1 MGALLLLASQ
11 LALASGTVLVLGDS
25 LSAGYG
31 MARDQGWVS
40 LLAARMEDS
49 HPLWRV
55 VNASMS
61 GETTAG
67 GAARIDAE
75 LAAHAPALLV
85 LELGANDALR
95 GLPLEQARAN
105 LQAIID
111 ASHDA
116 DARVLLVGMRIP
128 PNYGRA
134 YTEAFEAMYRD
145 LAAQDGVALLPFLL
159 EPIALEREAFQ
170 ADNVHP
176 VAGVQPRILEHVW
189 PALEPLLQPGAAG
202 SP

>member
-1 MGALLLLASQ
+1 MAALLLLATQ
-11 LALASGTVLVLGDS
+11 AASAAGTVLVLGDS

-31 MARDQGWVS
+31 MAREQGWVS
-40 LLAARMEDS
+40 LLSARVALE
-49 HPLWRV
+49 HPGWRV

-67 GAARIDAE
+67 GAARIADE
-75 LAAHAPALLV
+75 LATHDPEVLV

-105 LQAIID
+105 LERIID
-111 ASHDA
+111 AARGHDA
-116 DARVLLVGMRIP
+116 AVLLVGMRIP

-134 YTEAFEAMYRD
+134 YTEAFEAMYRE
-145 LAAQDGVALLPFLL
+145 LGAQPGVSLLPFLL

-176 VAGVQPRILEHVW
+176 VAEVQPRLLEHVW
-189 PALEPLLQPGAAG
+189 PALQPLLAEPL
-202 SP
+202 